1 MQWRHVD
8 IKAGLVTLAAHKTAK
23 STGKPRVIGLPAAA
37 AALIARQPE
46 GGPDDYVFKAARGDG
61 PLNLSKPWRAIR
73 AEAELPAGIGLHGLR
88 HSLASHMAMAG
99 AQASEIMTA
108 LGHRN
113 LATSQKYI
121 HWAGDA
127 RQAISE
133 KAASFVLAGM
143 AASSGDGGAEVVPLK
158 GAHDG

>member
-8 IKAGLVTLAAHKTAK
+8 LKAGLVTIDAHKTAK
-23 STGKPRVIGLPAAA
+23 TTGKPRVIGLPAAA

-46 GGPDDYVFKAARGDG
+46 GAPDDFVFAPARGAG
-61 PLNLSKPWRAIR
+61 PVQLSKPWRAIR
-73 AEAELPAGIGLHGLR
+73 AEAELPDGIGLHGLR
-88 HSLASHMAMAG
+88 HSLASHMAMQG

-121 HWAGDA
+121 HWAQDA
-127 RQAISE
+127 RQVIAE
-133 KAASFVLAGM
+133 KAAAVALAGM
-143 AASSGDGGAEVVPLK
+143 TGGKAADVVQLK
-158 GAHDG
+158 GKS